1 MRKISSMR
9 VKRFYAQ
16 MSLDQLSFL
25 TRIEK
30 SRLSRIENGWVV
42 PSDRELRRIARALKV
57 EVSEIFGEAKDGR
70 S

>member
-1 MRKISSMR
+1 MR